1 MVIQQRALLRALSD
15 CCPSR
20 AGVAVSGAQPACDAV
35 PDSSPAHRRAAA
47 KPADRR
53 PARRRAELAPR
64 AGDWRK
70 NAQPDRRL
78 LGGSRT
84 HRRPRCPANPRCTG
98 RRLNQFACSGNS
110 RSHRTSNAVTLGVY
124 SCSSPNDELPQGARM
139 AALAPS
145 SQDRWLDLNDVLREL
160 VTEGYLSQDD
170 TETALTQRRSA
181 VNIQLHP
188 LEFLASQQ
196 FDDLKRPGKKLDL
209 ETLTAWLA
217 KASGQPYMRIDP
229 LKINVAA
236 VTPLMSYAF
245 AQRHKILAVAVDR
258 ESVTIASAQPYVRS
272 WEADLAHVLK
282 LQIKRV
288 VANPTDIQRMAMEFF
303 RLAKSVSGANASE
316 QKMSNMGNFEQLL
329 KLGASD
335 QEPDANDAHIVNI
348 VDWLFQYAFQ
358 QRASDIHIEPRREQ
372 GTVRFRIDGVL
383 HNVYQFPAQVI
394 MAIVSRLKSLGR
406 MNVAEKRKPQDGRVK
421 TTTPE
426 NREVEL
432 RLSTLP
438 TAFGEKMVMRIFDPE
453 VLLKD
458 FDQLGFSSDDLRRW
472 QEMTR
477 QPNGIILVTG
487 PTGSGKTT
495 TLYTTLKKLATS
507 EVNLCTIED
516 PIEMVEPAF
525 NQMQVQHNIDLS
537 FAAGV
542 RALMR
547 QDPDIIM
554 IGEIR
559 DLETAEMAIQAA
571 LTGHL
576 VLSTLHT
583 NDAPSAISRML
594 ELGVPHYLLK
604 ATILGVMAQRLVRTL
619 CPHCKAP
626 INLNETDWQTLTRP
640 WQAPVPP
647 GAHQA
652 VGCVECR
659 DTGYRGRAG
668 VYEIMVMSDN
678 IKALISA
685 DLDLTAMRRQAFKEG
700 TRSLRLSGAQKVSA
714 GLTTLE
720 EVLRVTPQSEQR

>member
-1 MVIQQRALLRALSD
+1 MSVLASAS
-15 CCPSR
+15 
-20 AGVAVSGAQPACDAV
+20 
-35 PDSSPAHRRAAA
+35 
-47 KPADRR
+47 KDR
-53 PARRRAELAPR
+53 P
-64 AGDWRK
+64 
-70 NAQPDRRL
+70 
-78 LGGSRT
+78 
-84 HRRPRCPANPRCTG
+84 
-98 RRLNQFACSGNS
+98 
-110 RSHRTSNAVTLGVY
+110 
-124 SCSSPNDELPQGARM
+124 
-139 AALAPS
+139 
-145 SQDRWLDLNDVLREL
+145 LDLNDLLRDL
-160 VTEGYLSQDD
+160 VAQGFIDQDCVD
-170 TETALTQRRSA
+170 DAVKLRRTS
-181 VNIQLHP
+181 VNFQLHP
-188 LEFLASQQ
+188 LEFLAAQQ
-196 FDDLKRPGKKLDL
+196 FDNLQRPGKKLDL
-209 ETLTAWLA
+209 ESLTGWLA
-217 KASGQPYMRIDP
+217 QQAGQPYMRIDP

-258 ESVTIASAQPYVRS
+258 ESVTIASAQPYVS
-272 WEADLAHVLK
+272 GWEADLTHVLK
-282 LQIKRV
+282 LPIKRV
-288 VANPTDIQRMAMEFF
+288 IANPVDIQRLTVEFF
-303 RLAKSVSGANASE
+303 RLAKSVSGANAID
-316 QKMSNMGNFEQLL
+316 QKLSNLGNFEQLL

-372 GTVRFRIDGVL
+372 GTVRFRIDGML
-383 HNVYQFPAQVI
+383 HNVYQFPPQVT

-426 NREVEL
+426 GGEVEL

-472 QEMTR
+472 QDMTQ

-525 NQMQVQHNIDLS
+525 NQMQVQHNIDLT
-537 FAAGV
+537 FASGV

-583 NDAPSAISRML
+583 NDAPSAISRLL

-619 CPHCKAP
+619 CPHCKEP
-626 INLNETDWQTLTRP
+626 MELEEGDWQTLTRP
-640 WQAPVPP
+640 WQAPVPT
-647 GAHQA
+647 GAHRA
-652 VGCVECR
+652 VGCAECR
-659 DTGYRGRAG
+659 NTGYRGRAG
-668 VYEIMVMSDN
+668 VYEIMLMSDN
-678 IKALISA
+678 VKSLISA

-700 TRSLRLSGAQKVSA
+700 MRSLRLSGAQKVSA
-714 GLTTLE
+714 GLTTVE